1 MGFIRQYGFDGV
13 DIDYEYPTSMKD
25 AGNPN
30 DFPLSNQCRGKL
42 FANYEVLMKTLRNK
56 LDSAGTEDGRK
67 YMLTIASPASAYLL
81 RGMENFQVTLY
92 LDYVNLMT
100 YDFHGAWNHF
110 VGHNAACSTTRRIL
124 SCPRGC
130 LPRPSLAASAISNS
144 AWAATTSV
152 VPWRRAR
159 ST

>member
-81 RGMENFQVTLY
+81 RG
-92 LDYVNLMT
+92 
-100 YDFHGAWNHF
+100 HGKLP
-110 VGHNAACSTTRRIL
+110 GHPV
-124 SCPRGC
+124 PR
-130 LPRPSLAASAISNS
+130 LRQPDDL
-144 AWAATTSV
+144 
-152 VPWRRAR
+152 
-159 ST
+159 